1 MIVFLTLI
9 YVGVLALL
17 VKMKIV
23 PNKPGTWLSIIAW
36 VVVLF
41 VALFIP
47 MQWGAPAGPV
57 RILTYSVQIIPNVS
71 GPVSKVIVEP
81 NQPMKKGSIL
91 FEIDDTLFKSSVS
104 AIKAQL
110 EYQEKRLQQFKKL
123 ASSNAGTRF
132 QVEETQ
138 AQVDRLKAE
147 FAAAEWNLQETVI
160 RAPSDGFVTTL
171 ALRPGQRVTNMPFM
185 PAMTFIDTSKK
196 LVGAQIH
203 QIYLR
208 HLKVGQPVE
217 IAFKAVPGR
226 VFSGKVETVIEVSSQ
241 GQVVISGTVMPT
253 QQVQAEPFFVR
264 IELDEDPMLKQLKP
278 GMVGT
283 TAIYTESVGA
293 THIIRKVMIRMEA
306 IINYVN
312 PML

>member
-208 HLKVGQPVE
+208 HLEVGQPVE

>member
-185 PAMTFIDTSKK
+185 PAMTFIDTTKK

>member
-132 QVEETQ
+132 QVEDTQ

>member
-71 GPVSKVIVEP
+71 GPVSKVIVKP

-253 QQVQAEPFFVR
+253 QQVQAEQFFVR